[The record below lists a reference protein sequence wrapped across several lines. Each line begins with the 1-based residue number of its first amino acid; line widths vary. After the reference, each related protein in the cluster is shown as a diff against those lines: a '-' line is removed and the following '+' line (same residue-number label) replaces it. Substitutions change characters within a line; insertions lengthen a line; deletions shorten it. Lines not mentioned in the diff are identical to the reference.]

1 MKKNLISNVK
11 EDKTIARLLL
21 IFRIIIV
28 AATAAFMAYHTQ
40 IFISKIEP
48 NSMFAWVASV
58 LIEAMIISLA
68 LMKTWGSRVSLVP
81 LFFISVMAASAS
93 FVVKNEVILEQFIQ
107 NREAEAKNRQAVE
120 LLNRNLVQTQKELEL
135 GDRYT
140 TKTLQR
146 ERQIEDRLEQVL
158 AVKGPDGHL
167 TLFNSL
173 LFLVLVLVLQWVSVY
188 TAMYLKN
195 GFSHIPVSLSQGT
208 ETQPVSLETVETVRQ
223 GHENRRNGDNG
234 DVEHLEMGNDKIAVL
249 GADEIAKS
257 EDNFYRNGTVDEVL
271 KLKKQGFKPD
281 DIARIT
287 GLSRATVYRFLKREG
302 PQ

>member
-1 MKKNLISNVK
+1 MKK
-11 EDKTIARLLL
+11 DKTMARLLL

-28 AATAAFMAYHTQ
+28 VATAAFMAYHTQ
-40 IFISKIEP
+40 IFISRIEP
-48 NSMFAWVASV
+48 NRTFAWLASV

-93 FVVKNEVILEQFIQ
+93 FVVKNEVVLEQFIQ

-135 GDRYT
+135 DDRYT

-158 AVKGPDGHL
+158 AAKGPDGHL

-195 GFSHIPVSLSQGT
+195 GFSHIPDSLSQGT

-223 GHENRRNGDNG
+223 DHEIRRNGNNG
-234 DVEHLEMGNDKIAVL
+234 GIEKLETGI
-249 GADEIAKS
+249 DETAA
-257 EDNFYRNGTVDEVL
+257 GTVDNVL
-271 KLKKQGFKPD
+271 NLKKQGLKPD
-281 DIARIT
+281 AIAGMT
-287 GLSRATVYRFLKREG
+287 GLSRATVYRFLKREV
-302 PQ
+302 PK